1 MMILQVPVPPVP
13 PTPPIG
19 PQFDPNLLFMND
31 GVSPVFILIPV
42 AAFIAI
48 TIILW
53 PIMRAFARRLEGRGN
68 PDSALRAEVEHLHT
82 RLADMDSLQSRLV
95 ELEER
100 VDFTERLL
108 AQAQQQAR
116 VGAPTEESGR

>member
-1 MMILQVPVPPVP
+1 MMLLQNPLP

-19 PQFDPNLLFMND
+19 PQFDPNLLFMNQHI
-31 GVSPVFILIPV
+31 SP
-42 AAFIAI
+42 FIAI

-53 PIMRAFARRLEGRGN
+53 PIMRAFARRLEGKGN
-68 PDSALRAEVEHLHT
+68 PDSALRAEVEQLHN
-82 RLADMDSLQSRLV
+82 RLADMDSLHARVL

-108 AQAQQQAR
+108 AQTHDAQKGMIREKAGER
-116 VGAPTEESGR
+116 P